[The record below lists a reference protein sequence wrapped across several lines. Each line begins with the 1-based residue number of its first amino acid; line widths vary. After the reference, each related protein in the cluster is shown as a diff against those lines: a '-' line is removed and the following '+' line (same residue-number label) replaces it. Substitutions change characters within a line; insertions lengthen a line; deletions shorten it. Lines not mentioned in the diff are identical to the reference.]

1 MHKTNL
7 SAPAKKMNHMG
18 KMMFCDKSDI
28 HVLCKKKNH
37 EMHWNVE
44 QNNSQW
50 KMEIYINFQKKFAF
64 KNANCVLPDI
74 EHFFQEG
81 VQIENYEALQMIK
94 RILNYVKSKLNNLKI
109 EEWGEHTKRRNPAQQ
124 IVYHLKNSI
133 KAEFVTQAFAK
144 FFECISSYP
153 MIDENLGDKFFS
165 VHLCE
170 APGAFITSLN
180 HYLKLHHPET
190 KFEWRATT
198 LNPYYEGN
206 SISNTILDDR
216 LILHTLPNWFFGDTH
231 DGNIIDADNIRSL
244 VSYCK
249 SIGNVQLVT
258 CDGSIDCLDK
268 PENQEEHVSKLHTA
282 EFITS
287 LALLADNGTMLIKI
301 FTFFEL
307 STVSMLYVLN
317 CCFKSV
323 NLFKP
328 ATSKE
333 GNSEVYVI
341 ALNFKKSC
349 LSDAHID
356 RMIDNFKADGRS
368 MLPLNQIP
376 QDFLTQVT
384 NAARFFMNQQVSVIE
399 NNIRTFKKYDKRE
412 YERIKA
418 IKYQMVEEYMTLY
431 RMKPIEEH
439 KKLLHGAQLN
449 TDLNLNERVHRGSH
463 SERISFHSL
472 DKSDQLT
479 VLYDRLKAFY
489 DNLPNHVLLFNNNP
503 ISFKSAED
511 PKSFIKIIRGKA
523 IEKVVSSKFI
533 IVSIFKYFSE
543 LRSFLEELSV
553 YEGTCKNNFIINGNQ
568 ITIEMEYFKQS
579 VNYDAYEKD
588 VALTILKHVLE
599 HKSEELIVD
608 GLPLL
613 TQFIVG
619 VILYLGLFVY
629 DKVHLNRSANH
640 VRLITLRENGIE
652 NLKYVL
658 DVINKNKSKG
668 IIGICDTKS
677 LFTCNNEFY
686 KSVIDYNNHN
696 CIRLCSFYLNN
707 ISN

>member
-1 MHKTNL
+1 
-7 SAPAKKMNHMG
+7 MNHMG
-18 KMMFCDKSDI
+18 KYYSDNKIGMCDVQKISRNA
-28 HVLCKKKNH
+28 LK
-37 EMHWNVE
+37 ME
-44 QNNSQW
+44 QNKSQW
-50 KMEIYINFQKKFAF
+50 KMDLFNNFNKKHSF
-64 KNANCVLPDI
+64 KNDNCVLPAA
-74 EHFFQEG
+74 EYFFQEG
-81 VQIENYEALQMIK
+81 IPVENYEPLQTIK
-94 RILNYVKSKLNNLKI
+94 RILNFVKSKLNNYKI

-144 FFECISSYP
+144 FFECINSYP
-153 MIDENLGDKFFS
+153 MIDDNLGDKFFS

-180 HYLKLHHPET
+180 HYLKLHHPQT
-190 KFEWRATT
+190 KFEWIATT

-206 SISNTILDDR
+206 SIGNTILDDR
-216 LILHTLPNWFFGDTH
+216 LILHTLPNWFFGETH
-231 DGNIIDADNIRSL
+231 SGDIINPDNIRSL

-268 PENQEEHVSKLHTA
+268 PEYQEEHVSKLHIA

-287 LALLADNGTMLIKI
+287 IALLADNGTMLIKI
-301 FTFFEL
+301 FTFFEV

-323 NLFKP
+323 HLFKP

-341 ALNFKKSC
+341 ALNFKKNS

-356 RMIDNFKADGRS
+356 RMIDNFTADDRS
-368 MLPLNQIP
+368 MLPLSQIP
-376 QDFLTQVT
+376 QDFLNQVT
-384 NAARFFMNQQVSVIE
+384 NAARFFMNQQVAVIE

-412 YERIKA
+412 YERIKS
-418 IKYQMVEEYMTLY
+418 IKYLMVEEYMKLY
-431 RMKPIEEH
+431 HMKPIDEH

-463 SERISFHSL
+463 LERISFRLL

-479 VLYDRLKAFY
+479 VLYDRLKGFY
-489 DNLPNHVLLFNNNP
+489 DYLPNHVFLSNNNP
-503 ISFKSAED
+503 ISFKSNDD
-511 PKSFIKIIRGKA
+511 PKSFIKIIRGKP

-533 IVSIFKYFSE
+533 IASIFKYFSE
-543 LRSFLEELSV
+543 LRTFLEELPV
-553 YEGTCKNNFIINGNQ
+553 YEGTCEDNFIINGNH
-568 ITIEMEYFKQS
+568 ITVEKEYFKQA

-588 VALTILKHVLE
+588 VTTTILNHILE
-599 HKSEELIVD
+599 HKSDELIVD

-613 TQFIVG
+613 TQFLVG

-629 DKVHLNRSANH
+629 DKIYLNRSDDH
-640 VRLITLRENGIE
+640 VQFISLRVDGID
-652 NLKYVL
+652 NLKYLL
-658 DVINKNKSKG
+658 DVINQNRSNG

-677 LFTCNNEFY
+677 LFTCNNVFY
-686 KSVIDYNNHN
+686 KSVIDYNNQN